1 MEKDNIKIEEIKA
14 YKVGCCGK
22 IFKSL
27 KGAKLHI
34 ANTAH
39 NPATHSC
46 QTCKYYI
53 NFWNK
58 RNHVLPR
65 HCEFKNNLFWTDADD
80 DVDVDYR
87 RLTTMHCE
95 HWKLGERK
103 NN

>member
-58 RNHVLPR
+58 KITVYPIG
-65 HCEFKNNLFWTDADD
+65 CEFSEKLLWINPDD
-80 DVDVDYR
+80 HPNFST
-87 RLTTMHCE
+87 LTTMRCE

>member
-46 QTCKYYI
+46 QTCKHYI
-53 NFWNK
+53 EFWHNRVQNFPK
-58 RNHVLPR
+58 G
-65 HCEFKNNLFWTDADD
+65 CEFSKNLFWTNPDD
-80 DVDVDYR
+80 HPIFSKY
-87 RLTTMHCE
+87 TTMRCE
-95 HWKLGERK
+95 HWELGEREK
-103 NN
+103 

>member
-14 YKVGCCGK
+14 YEVGCCGK

-46 QTCKYYI
+46 QTCRYYI
-53 NFWNK
+53 DFWNNGTQNFPNDCEYGGNIFYPIPPEYYSRKGIAMRCKCWDLGK
-58 RNHVLPR
+58 RD
-65 HCEFKNNLFWTDADD
+65 K
-80 DVDVDYR
+80 
-87 RLTTMHCE
+87 
-95 HWKLGERK
+95 
-103 NN
+103 

>member
-53 NFWNK
+53 GFWNK
-58 RNHVLPR
+58 RSHVLPR
-65 HCEFKNNLFWTDADD
+65 HCEFKNNLFWVNIEDHPN
-80 DVDVDYR
+80 
-87 RLTTMHCE
+87 LSKFTTMHCE
-95 HWKLGERK
+95 FWKLGKRIMHE
-103 NN
+103 